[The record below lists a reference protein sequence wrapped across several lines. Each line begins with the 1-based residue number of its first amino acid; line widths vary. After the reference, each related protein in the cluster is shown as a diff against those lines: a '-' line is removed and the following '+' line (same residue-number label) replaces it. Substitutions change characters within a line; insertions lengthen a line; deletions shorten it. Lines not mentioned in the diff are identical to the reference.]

1 MVQKRT
7 RKKEGGPLRLK
18 LIRQSTFFL
27 KLFPKSH
34 WKAQMKIQVVQNEE
48 TQENEEVLFSRKK
61 VSNRW
66 IQFHQIAIFLLT
78 NLIWLSLESMQTES
92 LHGILSRSRI
102 SSLFSKNGTLL
113 PSWVTFASSVEHFS
127 F

>member
-61 VSNRW
+61 VFNRW

-92 LHGILSRSRI
+92 
-102 SSLFSKNGTLL
+102 
-113 PSWVTFASSVEHFS
+113 
-127 F
+127 